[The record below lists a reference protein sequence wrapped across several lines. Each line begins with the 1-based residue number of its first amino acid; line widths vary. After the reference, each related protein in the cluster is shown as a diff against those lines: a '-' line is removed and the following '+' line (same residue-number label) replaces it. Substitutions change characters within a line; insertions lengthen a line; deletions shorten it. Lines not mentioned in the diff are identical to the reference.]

1 MLVPCTMQGMRI
13 RGIFSFLGK
22 RISPFDP
29 QEKGVLIASEQLEEL
44 RRLPNQVPAKWCCY
58 TI

>member
-1 MLVPCTMQGMRI
+1 M
-13 RGIFSFLGK
+13 LGK

-29 QEKGVLIASEQLEEL
+29 QEKGIFIASEQLEEV
-44 RRLPNQVPAKWCCY
+44 RRLPIALPARGVAAVSVAN

>member
-1 MLVPCTMQGMRI
+1 LFPCAVQGTRL

-29 QEKGVLIASEQLEEL
+29 PEKGI
-44 RRLPNQVPAKWCCY
+44 RLAV
-58 TI
+58 